1 MSRRALLTVL
11 LLGLLF
17 LGMFVVPAV
26 AELQTVTLTIEG
38 MV

>member
-1 MSRRALLTVL
+1 M
-11 LLGLLF
+11 LGLLF

-26 AELQTVTLTIEG
+26 AEPQTVTLTIEG

>member
-1 MSRRALLTVL
+1 MSRREMITTLVL
-11 LLGLLF
+11 ALLF